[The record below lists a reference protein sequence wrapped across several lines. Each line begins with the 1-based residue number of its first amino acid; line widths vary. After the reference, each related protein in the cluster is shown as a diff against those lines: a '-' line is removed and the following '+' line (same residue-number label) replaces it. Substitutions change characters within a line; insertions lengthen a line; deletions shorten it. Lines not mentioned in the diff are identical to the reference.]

1 MIQKA
6 RMATRRRERFQA
18 RRGFWARGNK
28 VRRTLTWV
36 LIGASALVVVL
47 IAAYYQLLAHLQS
60 PDFCHSL
67 SEHAQNALKAEQVT
81 LRDTLQ
87 IDGSRITLG
96 EASAVKSGA
105 IEKATARGISM
116 EIDRGALWDRC
127 LSLRKLTIEEGEI
140 RLSFTEPKTPKTRQA
155 PTTGQKNQQQAA
167 LPPTQSKGAP
177 PTTTGNDSS
186 GRDFISNFVP
196 NRFALHFFECKDS
209 DAHIQLGSS
218 QYSLHACTASATPQ
232 KKLGGNSWQL
242 NIENGRFHTPFSFL
256 RDTSVKN
263 ATIIA
268 SPKEIN
274 LIESRLLLTPG
285 ELRVRGSYITA
296 SKRWSTVLRANKANV
311 ARILNEDWKKRLHGE
326 LYGELELA
334 GKGSELT
341 RSAGYMSLQKGVLE
355 GLPILSQIPVG
366 DTYPYRSLPL
376 EKAECRLSFPYNDP
390 RHNLR
395 NAWLMDQI
403 DVRGGNGLLHV
414 RGHIIIGSDKSLGG
428 TLRIGLPAGRIAIP
442 QSNTLSKLFEPE
454 DEHGILWLK
463 LNLSGTLDDPQEDL
477 SIRIATIMGQ
487 ALPQLPGSA
496 VQGLNNMINNIFSQP
511 RQPETKAPDAPQ
523 EQEKSSSPLDNAGN
537 LFKNTLQSLF

>member
-1 MIQKA
+1 M
-6 RMATRRRERFQA
+6 
-18 RRGFWARGNK
+18 
-28 VRRTLTWV
+28 L
-36 LIGASALVVVL
+36 L

-60 PDFCHSL
+60 PAFCRSL
-67 SEHAQNALKAEQVT
+67 SEHAQKALQAEQVT

-127 LSLRKLTIEEGEI
+127 LSLRKLTIEEGE
-140 RLSFTEPKTPKTRQA
+140 LHLVFAEPNTNQAHKATSPAGKNNKQAVQQSPQHKTAA
-155 PTTGQKNQQQAA
+155 PTT
-167 LPPTQSKGAP
+167 
-177 PTTTGNDSS
+177 NDRS
-186 GRDFISNFVP
+186 GGSFINNFVP
-196 NRFALHFFECKDS
+196 NQFSLHFFECKDS
-209 DAHIQLGSS
+209 DAHLQLGNS

-232 KKLGGNSWQL
+232 KKLGSNSWQINL
-242 NIENGRFHTPFSFL
+242 ENGRFHTPFSFL

-263 ATIIA
+263 ATLIS
-268 SPKEIN
+268 SPKEVN
-274 LIESRLLLTPG
+274 LVESRLLLTPG
-285 ELRVRGSYITA
+285 ELRVRGTYTA
-296 SKRWSTVLRANKANV
+296 ATKRWSAVLRANKANV

-334 GKGSELT
+334 GKGGELT
-341 RSAGYMSLQKGVLE
+341 RSAGYMSLQRGVLE
-355 GLPILSQIPVG
+355 GLPILSQIPIG

-414 RGHIIIGSDKSLGG
+414 QGHIIVGSDKSLGG
-428 TLRIGLPAGRIAIP
+428 TLRIGLPAGRLAIP
-442 QSNTLSKLFEPE
+442 PIKTISKLFEPE
-454 DEHGILWLK
+454 DEHGLIWLK
-463 LNLSGTLDDPQEDL
+463 INLSGTLDDPQEDL

-496 VQGLNNMINNIFSQP
+496 MQGVNNVINNIFSQH
-511 RQPETKAPDAPQ
+511 RQQEAKAPATPQ

-537 LFKNTLQSLF
+537 LFKNTLQSIF